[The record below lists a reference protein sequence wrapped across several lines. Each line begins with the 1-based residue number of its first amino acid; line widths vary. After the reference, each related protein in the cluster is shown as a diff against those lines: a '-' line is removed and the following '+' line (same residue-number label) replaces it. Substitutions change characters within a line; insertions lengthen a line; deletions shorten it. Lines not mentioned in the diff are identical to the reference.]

1 MKATLNN
8 CVQRVAEGGCAR
20 ERRASEH
27 QGSKRSGAGDGLVLQ
42 QFHGI
47 GPAAECQKR
56 KRRCRVKHDRRNRA
70 AVPRQSRNTSRRLL
84 VGGQQP

>member
-1 MKATLNN
+1 MYESYNKQLCTKGG
-8 CVQRVAEGGCAR
+8 RRGCAR

-27 QGSKRSGAGDGLVLQ
+27 QGSKRSGAGVGLVLQ

-56 KRRCRVKHDRRNRA
+56 KRRSRVTHHRGNRA
-70 AVPRQSRNTSRRLL
+70 AGLGFRVFL
-84 VGGQQP
+84 